1 MQTIC
6 LQFLQ
11 ILIGTTFY
19 LNPKENYHVE
29 LEPHL
34 EIVES
39 FLENEYQI
47 ETKLIK
53 MNSQIE
59 TILVNNILPWSCVL
73 KM

>member
-19 LNPKENYHVE
+19 LNPKENYPVE

-53 MNSQIE
+53 MNS
-59 TILVNNILPWSCVL
+59 
-73 KM
+73 